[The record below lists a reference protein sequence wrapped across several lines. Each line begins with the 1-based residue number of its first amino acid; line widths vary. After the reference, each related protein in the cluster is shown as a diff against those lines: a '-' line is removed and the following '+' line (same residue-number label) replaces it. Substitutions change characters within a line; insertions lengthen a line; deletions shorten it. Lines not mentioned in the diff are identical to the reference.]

1 MLRLVLNLKCT
12 LKLIVSHYSFFQVL
26 TVVKDLRD
34 KNQFVRTITAGDL
47 HAIIVTG
54 SGIVWSWGHNSDGQL
69 GLGDTIRRS
78 VPHLIKSLSSVVAVS
93 VAAGARHSLVL
104 ASNGQVWAF
113 GNNQRGQL
121 GLGDLSPRTTPTLI
135 IGALASAYITAIT
148 AGQCVHFESWH
159 HRGLFIYFILGI
171 TVWL

>member
-1 MLRLVLNLKCT
+1 M
-12 LKLIVSHYSFFQVL
+12 

-121 GLGDLSPRTTPTLI
+121 GLGDLSSRNTPTLI
-135 IGALASAYITAIT
+135 IGALASASITAIT
-148 AGQCVHFESWH
+148 AGQCVHFEIWH
-159 HRGLFIYFILGI
+159 HRFGLILFFILGI